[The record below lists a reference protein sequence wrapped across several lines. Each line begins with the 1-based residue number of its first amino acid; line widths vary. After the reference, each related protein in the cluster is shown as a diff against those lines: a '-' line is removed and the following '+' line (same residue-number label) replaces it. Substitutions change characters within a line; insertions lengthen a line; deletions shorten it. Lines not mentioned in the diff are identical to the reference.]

1 MESLINKFKMILMN
15 KIQNI
20 RITPFNYSLVVT
32 GKGVIKNIRVHLST
46 GENDYL
52 IIIVDD
58 GIPLTL
64 HINEVYSMIYG
75 NTYVYTLNEAISFDK
90 KFEIKCNYNKI
101 VGSVTYITE

>member
-20 RITPFNYSLVVT
+20 RITPFSYSLVVT
-32 GKGVIKNIRVHLST
+32 GKGVIKNIRAYLSIS
-46 GENDYL
+46 ENDYL

-64 HINEVYSMIYG
+64 HINEVSMIYG